1 MVGRHSGPG
10 YGGRRPCPRLEGFL
24 VPHLLTSPRRRAAGL
39 GAAALA
45 ATLALAACGST
56 SSSTSSQATGGAS
69 SSATPSAG
77 ASDAAGQQVHAP
89 ANKSDDL
96 ALLDSVK
103 VTDAG
108 SGKAPTL
115 ALTTKPL
122 RVSQTAVKVLK
133 PGSGDKSD
141 GKSRVT
147 ITEALYLGSTGK
159 QLDSTYGKPAQS
171 FTLSDTNTIPGLRI
185 ALDGVQAGSR
195 ILAGI
200 SAADA
205 FGQTG
210 NSQAGIAANETLLLV
225 ADVVAIGTP
234 LTEAK
239 GAAVAP
245 VAGLPTVAFQS
256 GKGPTITVPKKA
268 APTSLISQDLVEGT
282 GATVKAGQTITVQ
295 YTGVTWADGKVFDSS
310 WTKGSPFSF
319 PVGQGQVI
327 KGWDTGLVG
336 KKVGSRVLL
345 VVPPAQGYGAQAQGT
360 IPANSTLVFVVDML
374 DAA

>member
-1 MVGRHSGPG
+1 M
-10 YGGRRPCPRLEGFL
+10 
-24 VPHLLTSPRRRAAGL
+24 PHPLTSPRRRAAGL
-39 GAAALA
+39 GAAALV

-56 SSSTSSQATGGAS
+56 SSSTTSQASGGAT
-69 SSATPSAG
+69 SSATPSDG
-77 ASDAAGQQVHAP
+77 ASTAADQGVHAP
-89 ANKSDDL
+89 ANKAADL

-103 VTDAG
+103 VTDNG
-108 SGKAPTL
+108 SGKAPTV

-133 PGSGDKSD
+133 PGTGAKSD
-141 GKSRVT
+141 AKSKVT
-147 ITEALYLGSTGK
+147 ITEALYLGSSGK
-159 QLDSTYGKPAQS
+159 ELDSTYGKPAQS
-171 FTLSDTNTIPGLRI
+171 FTLADNNTIPGLRI

-205 FGQTG
+205 FGATG

-225 ADVVAIGTP
+225 ADVVAVGTP

-239 GAAVAP
+239 GTAVAP
-245 VAGLPTVAFQS
+245 VAGLPTVTFAS
-256 GKGPTITVPKKA
+256 GKGPTITVPKTA
-268 APTSLISQDLVEGT
+268 APTTLVSQLLVEGT
-282 GATVKAGQTITVQ
+282 GATVKAGQNLTVQ
-295 YTGVTWADGKVFDSS
+295 YTGATWADGKVFDSS

-345 VVPPAQGYGAQAQGT
+345 VVPPAQGYGAQAQGS
-360 IPANSTLVFVVDML
+360 IPANSTLVFVVDVL
-374 DAA
+374 DAS